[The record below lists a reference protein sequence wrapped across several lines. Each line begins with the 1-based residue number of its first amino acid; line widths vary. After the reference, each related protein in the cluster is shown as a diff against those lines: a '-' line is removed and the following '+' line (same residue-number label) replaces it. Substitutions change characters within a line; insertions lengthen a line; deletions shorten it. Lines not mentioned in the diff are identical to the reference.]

1 MNSLSSTTQGKA
13 HSPSSLFLSLSLS
26 LSLDRDIN
34 EVWTDSEHDEDN
46 CGDQDET
53 DPESPPSSQDEV
65 QVCPV
70 ETSSK
75 LLVRWLLSFFCKLI
89 FI

>member
-1 MNSLSSTTQGKA
+1 MNSISSTTQGKA
-13 HSPSSLFLSLSLS
+13 HFRSSLFLSLSLS
-26 LSLDRDIN
+26 LDSDIN

-53 DPESPPSSQDEV
+53 DPESPPSCQDEV

-75 LLVRWLLSFFCKLI
+75 ILVRWLLSFFFSKLI